1 VSSKVFSAESER
13 KYHRELD
20 QESERRVRAEL
31 EQESERTLR
40 AELEQESE
48 RRFRAELEQDPRDR
62 KELHASMITKDLAV
76 GGSVPCGNE
85 LE

>member
-31 EQESERTLR
+31 D
-40 AELEQESE
+40 QESE

-62 KELHASMITKDLAV
+62 KELHASVVTRDLAV

>member
-13 KYHRELD
+13 KYLRELD
-20 QESERRVRAEL
+20 
-31 EQESERTLR
+31 
-40 AELEQESE
+40 QESE

-62 KELHASMITKDLAV
+62 KELHASVVTRDLAV

>member
-1 VSSKVFSAESER
+1 VFSAESER

-31 EQESERTLR
+31 D
-40 AELEQESE
+40 QESE

-62 KELHASMITKDLAV
+62 KELHASVVTRDLAV

>member
-1 VSSKVFSAESER
+1 MFSAESER

-31 EQESERTLR
+31 D
-40 AELEQESE
+40 QESE

-62 KELHASMITKDLAV
+62 KELHASVVTRDLAV

>member
-1 VSSKVFSAESER
+1 MSSKVFSAESER

-31 EQESERTLR
+31 D
-40 AELEQESE
+40 QESE

-62 KELHASMITKDLAV
+62 KELHASVVTRDLAV

>member
-13 KYHRELD
+13 KYLRELD

-31 EQESERTLR
+31 D
-40 AELEQESE
+40 QESE

-62 KELHASMITKDLAV
+62 KELHASVVTRDLAV